1 MASTLESRP
10 SAAEILAYLPF
21 AAEMLANGIDD
32 PELIDGLTEPTPAE
46 RPVSIPR
53 DWEPWLRLFF
63 PRYTQH
69 PFGTHHRAFWE
80 WVWAVEQGKR
90 PPPFI
95 AIWPR
100 GGAKS
105 TSAELALAA
114 LAARG
119 VRKYGLYICATQE
132 QADDHVQN
140 VAALLESGV
149 FGEAYPSVASRLLG
163 KYGNS
168 RGWRRNRLRTASG
181 FTLDAIGLDT
191 AARGVKLEEQRPDV
205 EVVDDVDGSEDSPST
220 TTKKERALT
229 RTLFPA
235 GTDDAAIIGIQNLV
249 HAGGIFA
256 RLADRRADYLADR
269 IMSGPLPALEGE
281 AHEVQEGRTVL
292 TAGRPV
298 WKGQDFEACQRIV
311 DRDGISSFLVE
322 SQHEVD
328 RFEGGTFANVEFKHC
343 YPDEVPDLV
352 RIVVWTD
359 PAVTDKDSSDSYG
372 IQADGVDAHGT
383 IYRLYS
389 WEQRTSPEDALRRAI
404 LKAVELGAEH
414 VGVETDQGGDTWRT
428 VFEKTWRDL
437 LEDPDVPE
445 IHGVIEAD
453 PEQGI
458 VAEPATKKPAYRS
471 EKAGAGFG
479 SKAARAQKMVPD
491 YERGRI
497 IHLIGTHDILERA
510 LKRFPIRKPYDLT
523 DASFWSWQALTGR
536 RSMRSY

>member
-1 MASTLESRP
+1 MVSVLTPSRP
-10 SAAEILAYLPF
+10 TAAEILAYVPF
-21 AAEMLANGIDD
+21 AAEMLANGLDD
-32 PELIDGLTEPTPAE
+32 PEIIDGLSVEPEQTE
-46 RPVSIPR
+46 RPITIPT
-53 DWEPWLRLFF
+53 DWERWLRLFF
-63 PRYTQH
+63 PKYTQH
-69 PFGTHHRAFWE
+69 SFGAHHRAFWD
-80 WVWAVEQGKR
+80 WVWAIEEGKR

-119 VRKYGLYICATQE
+119 VRKYALYICATQE

-140 VAALLESGV
+140 VAALLES
-149 FGEAYPSVASRLLG
+149 EAFSEVYPSVASRLLG

-181 FTLDAIGLDT
+181 FTLDALGLDT

-205 EVVDDVDGSEDSPST
+205 EVVDDIDEAEDNPST
-220 TTKKERALT
+220 TAKKERALT

-235 GTDDAAIIGIQNLV
+235 GTNDVAILGIQNLV
-249 HAGGIFA
+249 HEGGIFA

-281 AHEVQEGRTVL
+281 AHESREGRTFI
-292 TAGRPV
+292 TAGRPI
-298 WKGQDFEACQRIV
+298 WEGQDREACQRIV

-328 RFEGGTFANVEFKHC
+328 RFDGGTFANVEFRHC

-352 RIVVWTD
+352 RTVVWTD

-437 LEDPDVPE
+437 LEDP
-445 IHGVIEAD
+445 HA
-453 PEQGI
+453 
-458 VAEPATKKPAYRS
+458 AEVNKLTRKPSYRS

-479 SKAARAQKMVPD
+479 PKAARAQRMLPD
-491 YERGRI
+491 YETGRI
-497 IHLIGTHDILERA
+497 VHVIGTHDVLERA
-510 LKRFPIRKPYDLT
+510 LKRFPLRKPYDLT
-523 DASFWSWQALTGR
+523 DAAFWAWNVFRSKRTLTA
-536 RSMRSY
+536 Y